1 MRHFLSLA
9 ELAPADFHALLDL
22 ALYLKERRR
31 AGIAERALAGAT
43 LAMIFEKPSLR
54 TRLSFEVAMEEL
66 GGRGIYIRGEEIGI
80 GQREAVQDIARVLSR
95 YHRGIMARVFR
106 HQTVVDL
113 ARYGSVPVINGLSDD
128 CHPCQVLADFLTIRE
143 HLGTT
148 AGLTIA
154 FIGDA
159 NNVARSLAQACILAG
174 SRLVVASPPAYAFS
188 AADAAAFGA
197 HWGQSIRQV
206 HDPAEAARGADIL
219 YTDVWTS
226 MGQERER
233 AARLE
238 AFRGFTIDERLLALA
253 PKAKVMHC
261 LPAHRG
267 EEISDAAME
276 SPQSI
281 VFDQAENRLHAQK
294 AVLRVLL
301 AADGAELLGA
311 FRKG

>member
-1 MRHFLSLA
+1 MRHLLSLA
-9 ELAPADFHALLDL
+9 DLSPAEFLGLLELAA
-22 ALYLKERRR
+22 YLKERWRQ
-31 AGIAERALAGAT
+31 GVIERALAGAT

-54 TRLSFEVAMEEL
+54 TRLSFEVAMEQL

-80 GQREAVQDIARVLSR
+80 GQREAIQDIARVLSR
-95 YHRGIMARVFR
+95 YHQGIMARVFR
-106 HQTVVDL
+106 QQTVVDL
-113 ARYGSVPVINGLSDD
+113 ARYGSVPVINGLSDEG
-128 CHPCQVLADFLTIRE
+128 HPCQVLADFLTIRE
-143 HLGTT
+143 HCGAV

-174 SRLVVASPPAYAFS
+174 SRLVVASPPGYAFTE
-188 AADAAAFGA
+188 ADRAAFGA
-197 HWGQSIRQV
+197 QWGTAVRQL

-226 MGQERER
+226 MGQEREQAARR
-233 AARLE
+233 AAF
-238 AFRGFTIDERLLALA
+238 AGFCIDERLMALA
-253 PKAKVMHC
+253 PRAKIMHC

-267 EEISDAAME
+267 EEISDAALE

-301 AADGAELLGA
+301 ARDGAALLG
-311 FRKG
+311 